1 MKLDGDYYNKI
12 VSLSGAVELLE
23 NFTDH
28 KLAAYKSKRNYDYG
42 SYEKNFVSALSPALS
57 RRIITEEEIIKHVS
71 SQFSFGKIEKFVDEK
86 SPAKTKPVPDRFA
99 PCDPSE
105 KTVVLLNWALPRFE
119 FIRFTP
125 LRFTP
130 RKSTPCPNPPPTV
143 EKSIPL
149 KSALVPVRFAPCT
162 PSEKIVSALN

>member
-57 RRIITEEEIIKHVS
+57 RRIITEQEIIKHVS
-71 SQFSFGKIEKFVDEK
+71 SQFSFGKIEKFVDEICWRTYWK
-86 SPAKTKPVPDRFA
+86 GWLEHRPAVWYDYLSQLENFEDEKVNNHLYLMAIEGDTGLECFDSWVKDR
-99 PCDPSE
+99 
-105 KTVVLLNWALPRFE
+105 
-119 FIRFTP
+119 
-125 LRFTP
+125 
-130 RKSTPCPNPPPTV
+130 
-143 EKSIPL
+143 
-149 KSALVPVRFAPCT
+149 
-162 PSEKIVSALN
+162 